1 MPTVKAM
8 APKAP
13 TGATFMTMATIL
25 KNTCRQPSSTWAS
38 GLPLSPR
45 PVRATP
51 KSTLKNTICRM
62 SPWAKAS
69 IGLEGTIW
77 VRNSVN
83 VSAWPWAVRLEA
95 SPPAMLVAARPAP
108 GRVTLTTMSPMASAN
123 VVTISK

>member
-1 MPTVKAM
+1 M
-8 APKAP
+8 
-13 TGATFMTMATIL
+13 GATFMTMATIR
-25 KNTCRQPSSTWAS
+25 KKTCRVVSSTAAR
-38 GLPLSPR
+38 GRPVSPR

-51 KSTLKNTICRM
+51 NSTLKNTICRM

-69 IGLEGTIW
+69 IALEGTMW

-83 VSAWPWAVRLEA
+83 VSALPWAVRLEA